1 MAAPPPFEFP
11 RPALKGR
18 GVLGCKMIGS
28 NLWLRSWA
36 TGLGKGTWIKDGS
49 KMEGKK
55 SNMWKSKNQLVFVQ
69 LASNHLSLLNGI
81 INIPLQNLPENIHST
96 TPRKVLVYI
105 HIIIYIY
112 IYIYIIHTCIIHIH
126 ISILHYITMFETYQ
140 SFMFDIDGKNR
151 GLSSKIIYHT
161 KIVMCI
167 KTKKNDV
174 DTWPTNTQDAYLTIY
189 RHAWRVSV
197 GRCPGVHWRF
207 PSCTAPWRIH
217 EAGTVKTLSNN
228 IRGIGTRLPVLVLL
242 HMFLAS

>member
-112 IYIYIIHTCIIHIH
+112 ILYTHALYTYTYLYYIILPCSKHIKVLCLT
-126 ISILHYITMFETYQ
+126 SMERTGDFPAKSFITQ
-140 SFMFDIDGKNR
+140 K
-151 GLSSKIIYHT
+151 
-161 KIVMCI
+161 
-167 KTKKNDV
+167 
-174 DTWPTNTQDAYLTIY
+174 
-189 RHAWRVSV
+189 
-197 GRCPGVHWRF
+197 
-207 PSCTAPWRIH
+207 
-217 EAGTVKTLSNN
+217 
-228 IRGIGTRLPVLVLL
+228 
-242 HMFLAS
+242 